1 MQFAD
6 RIKKLQERMIEKR
19 VDITAIGPT
28 SNMRY
33 FLGYSPFADER
44 LCTLLIYQNEAVI
57 VAPAM
62 SVEEITGHTSMNI
75 APWKDSVG
83 PGEALKK
90 ANKVQGDKCLLA
102 VDSAMRADGL
112 LQLMNEFAPDQVI
125 TADELVFPLR
135 LIKTREEIDLLARA
149 AVQADKA
156 MQAAV
161 EHCKPGVTE
170 KDVAW
175 AAETAFKQYGAD
187 EVCFTIVASGP
198 NGAVPHHHSQARKLR
213 KGDTIVIDIGA
224 TTGGYKSDITRV
236 VHLGKPEPEV
246 TRVYDAVNEANQKAM
261 KSVKPGVKAEEI
273 DYMARSFL
281 EDAGY
286 GEAFLHRTGH
296 GIGLD
301 IHEPPWIMEG
311 NDMVLQPGMT
321 FSIEPGVYLPGK
333 LGVRVEDIV
342 VVTDTGVQNLS
353 GFSHDL
359 VIKE

>member
-6 RIKKLQERMIEKR
+6 RIKQLQDNMFENG
-19 VDITAIGPT
+19 VDLTAIGPT
-28 SNMRY
+28 SNMFY
-33 FLGYSPFADER
+33 FLGYSAFADER
-44 LCTLLIYQNEAVI
+44 LCTLLVYRDGAVI

-62 SVEEITGHTSMNI
+62 SIEEIADRTSI
-75 APWKDSVG
+75 DIVSWKDSDG
-83 PGEALKK
+83 PGEALQKV
-90 ANKVQGDKCLLA
+90 NKIQGKNGLLA
-102 VDSAMRADGL
+102 VDSAMRVDSL
-112 LQLMNEFAPDQVI
+112 LHFMDQFKPGQVI
-125 TADELVFPLR
+125 SADELVFPLR
-135 LIKTREEIDLLARA
+135 LIKSEDEIGLLARA
-149 AVQADKA
+149 AAQADKA
-156 MQAAV
+156 MQAAID
-161 EHCKPGVTE
+161 HCKPGVTE
-170 KDVAW
+170 KEVAW
-175 AAETAFKQYGAD
+175 AAETAFMQYGAD

-198 NGAVPHHHSQARKLR
+198 NGAVPHHHSQARKLQ

-224 TTGGYKSDITRV
+224 STGGYKSDITRV
-236 VHLGKPEPEV
+236 VHLGEPEPEV

-261 KSVKPGVKAEEI
+261 KFVKPGVKAEEI
-273 DYMARSFL
+273 DNMARSFL

-311 NDMVLQPGMT
+311 NDTVLQPGMA

-342 VVTDTGVQNLS
+342 VVTDKGVQNLS